1 MEPSLYKPQWN
12 DLTMNKKRYTY
23 LISLWM
29 PSGSSVPLSETKS
42 LQITPES
49 LERCLMTLKKKKKKK
64 DTLAQIYEAL
74 ELNTN

>member
-1 MEPSLYKPQWN
+1 
-12 DLTMNKKRYTY
+12 
-23 LISLWM
+23 M
-29 PSGSSVPLSETKS
+29 PSGSSVPFSETKL

-49 LERCLMTLKKKKKKK
+49 LEHCLMTLKKKKKKKK